1 MQILTILTSEETGR
15 PMTSHDSVDLIAG
28 QGIAGDRYATGR
40 GYYSGVTEWDA
51 QITLI
56 EQEPFDAQDLT
67 KGQKVDPEDMR
78 RNLVTRGV
86 DLTRLIGVRFRI
98 GDTAVLSGTKLWPP
112 CSYIVRSTGKPEIFT
127 KIGRKSGIG
136 AEVLVSGPIRVGD
149 PIVMLADGESAG

>member
-1 MQILTILTSEETGR
+1 MQLLTILTSEETGR
-15 PMTSHDSVDLIAG
+15 PMTSHESVELIAG

-56 EQEPFDAQDLT
+56 EQEPFDSQDLT
-67 KGQKVDPEDMR
+67 KGQKVDPEDLR
-78 RNLVTRGV
+78 RNLVTTGV

-98 GDTAVLSGTKLWPP
+98 GDTAVLRGTKLWPP

-136 AEVLVSGPIRVGD
+136 AEVLVSGPIRAGD
-149 PIVMLADGESAG
+149 PIVILTDGEPVG